1 MAAPIRSAER
11 KKKLSLFAD
20 RDPRD
25 GGSGMS
31 ASTKRHFDH
40 VKRKMFAFVDRQN
53 RRKTDAAMNLP
64 APLPFHPNRPPVFAD
79 QNRAPIFADR
89 NRAPI
94 FPDQNRAPNPRSH
107 QPTPLLLHKQTPQF
121 QRHTPPHRPV
131 PPRAFA
137 TPQVHRRVGRPRSSI
152 DARSAA
158 SVAFF

>member
-1 MAAPIRSAER
+1 
-11 KKKLSLFAD
+11 
-20 RDPRD
+20 
-25 GGSGMS
+25 
-31 ASTKRHFDH
+31 
-40 VKRKMFAFVDRQN
+40 MFAFVDRQN

-79 QNRAPIFADR
+79 QNRAPIFAD
-89 NRAPI
+89 
-94 FPDQNRAPNPRSH
+94 QNRAPNQRSH

-137 TPQVHRRVGRPRSSI
+137 TPQVHRRVGRQRSSM

-158 SVAFF
+158 SDAFF